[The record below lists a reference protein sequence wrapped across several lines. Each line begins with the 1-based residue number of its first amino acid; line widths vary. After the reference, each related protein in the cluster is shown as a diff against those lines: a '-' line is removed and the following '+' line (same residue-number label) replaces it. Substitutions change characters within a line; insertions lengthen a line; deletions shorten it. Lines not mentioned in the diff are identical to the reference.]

1 MDNSDF
7 SHELSHESSLRPPAL
22 VLPDDTEAA
31 RRARCQVMGI
41 VNVTD
46 DSFSDGGK
54 FNTVDRA
61 VEHAH
66 RLIHQG
72 ADIIDVGGEST
83 RPGATRVDPEQEK
96 QRIQPVIRELAAAGI
111 VTSIDTMR
119 AATAEVAVEAGVSMI
134 NDVSGGIADPH
145 MYRVMAQSQLPVC
158 LMHWQTLQFGDA
170 SGEHDGDVVADVHAS
185 LDRLVDNALAAGVAE
200 HNIALDPGLGFAKS
214 AQDNWALLH
223 ALRSFT
229 EGRFPILVGAS
240 RKRFLAA
247 IRGARGLESGPQ
259 LADPATAAVTALS
272 AQAGAWAVRV
282 HEVAVSR
289 DSVDVAHAW
298 QTGGKQ
304 T

>member
-1 MDNSDF
+1 
-7 SHELSHESSLRPPAL
+7 
-22 VLPDDTEAA
+22 
-31 RRARCQVMGI
+31 MGI

-46 DSFSDGGK
+46 DSFSDGGQY
-54 FNTVDRA
+54 NTVDRA

-83 RPGATRVDPEQEK
+83 RPGATRVDPEQER
-96 QRIQPVIRELAAAGI
+96 QRITPVIRELAAAGI

-119 AATAEVAVEAGVSMI
+119 AVTAEAAVEAGVSMI
-134 NDVSGGIADPH
+134 NDVSGGMADPH
-145 MYRVMAQSQLPVC
+145 MYRVMAESGLPVC

-170 SGEHDGDVVADVHAS
+170 SGEHDGDVVADVHSS
-185 LDRLVDNALAAGVAE
+185 LDRLVDNALEAGIAE
-200 HNIALDPGLGFAKS
+200 RNIALDPGLGFAKS
-214 AQDNWALLH
+214 AEDNWALLH
-223 ALRSFT
+223 SLCSFT
-229 EGRFPILVGAS
+229 AGRFPILVGAS

-289 DSVDVAHAW
+289 DSVDVAYAW
-298 QTGGKQ
+298 QTGGQQNTEK
-304 T
+304 

>member
-1 MDNSDF
+1 MDTSDI
-7 SHELSHESSLRPPAL
+7 SHEFFHDSPLRPPAL
-22 VLPDDTEAA
+22 VLPDSSEAA
-31 RRARCQVMGI
+31 RRARCQVIGI

-46 DSFSDGGK
+46 DSFSDGGQ
-54 FNTVDRA
+54 FTTVDRA
-61 VEHAH
+61 VAHAH

-83 RPGATRVDPEQEK
+83 RPGATRVDTEQEK
-96 QRIQPVIRELAAAGI
+96 QRITPVIRELAAAGI
-111 VTSIDTMR
+111 GTSIDTMR
-119 AATAEVAVEAGVSMI
+119 ASTAEAAVEAGVSMI
-134 NDVSGGIADPH
+134 NDVSGGMADPH
-145 MYRVMAQSQLPVC
+145 MYRVMAASGLPVC

-185 LDRLVDNALAAGVAE
+185 LDQLVDNALAAGVAE

-298 QTGGKQ
+298 QTGGSQ
-304 T
+304 A

>member
-1 MDNSDF
+1 MSHDF
-7 SHELSHESSLRPPAL
+7 SHHAPPRPPAL
-22 VLPDDTEAA
+22 VLPDSSAAA

-46 DSFSDGGK
+46 DSFSDGGQ

-83 RPGATRVDPEQEK
+83 RPGATRVDPDQEK
-96 QRIQPVIRELAAAGI
+96 QRITPVIRELAAAGI

-119 AATAEVAVEAGVSMI
+119 ASTAEAAVEAGVSMI
-134 NDVSGGIADPH
+134 NDASGGMADPH
-145 MYRVMAQSQLPVC
+145 MYRVMAASGLPVC

-170 SGEHDGDVVADVHAS
+170 SGEHDGEVVADVHAS

-229 EGRFPILVGAS
+229 EGRFPILVGAR
-240 RKRFLAA
+240 RKRIIVA
-247 IRGARGLESGPQ
+247 IRGARGLE
-259 LADPATAAVTALS
+259 
-272 AQAGAWAVRV
+272 
-282 HEVAVSR
+282 
-289 DSVDVAHAW
+289 
-298 QTGGKQ
+298 
-304 T
+304 

>member
-1 MDNSDF
+1 MNASNP
-7 SHELSHESSLRPPAL
+7 SPPAL
-22 VLPDDTEAA
+22 VLPRNSGSAA
-31 RRARCQVMGI
+31 RSRCQVMGI

-46 DSFSDGGK
+46 DSFSDGGRY
-54 FNTVDRA
+54 NTVDRA

-66 RLIHQG
+66 RLIRQG

-83 RPGATRVDPEQEK
+83 RPGATRVDPEHEK
-96 QRIQPVIRELAAAGI
+96 QRITPVIRELAAAGI

-119 AATAEVAVEAGVSMI
+119 ATTAEAAVEAGVSMI
-134 NDVSGGIADPH
+134 NDVSGGMADPH
-145 MYRVMAQSQLPVC
+145 MYRVMAQSGLPVC

-214 AQDNWALLH
+214 ASDNWALLH

-229 EGRFPILVGAS
+229 DGAYPILVGAS

-272 AQAGAWAVRV
+272 AHCGAWAVRV

-289 DSVDVAHAW
+289 DSVDVAYAW
-298 QTGGKQ
+298 HTGGN
-304 T
+304 